1 MESALSGIRLELVKL
16 QKSFGNIEIL
26 RDINLEINPGEFV
39 LEFRLSRSKS
49 AIALR
54 LANSSQERQW
64 SLATSYQAQP

>member
-39 LEFRLSRSKS
+39 AIVGRSGCGKS
-49 AIALR
+49 TLLR
-54 LANSSQERQW
+54 
-64 SLATSYQAQP
+64 

>member
-39 LEFRLSRSKS
+39 AIVGRSGCGKS
-49 AIALR
+49 TLLR
-54 LANSSQERQW
+54 LIAGLKLPVKARSF
-64 SLATSYQAQP
+64 